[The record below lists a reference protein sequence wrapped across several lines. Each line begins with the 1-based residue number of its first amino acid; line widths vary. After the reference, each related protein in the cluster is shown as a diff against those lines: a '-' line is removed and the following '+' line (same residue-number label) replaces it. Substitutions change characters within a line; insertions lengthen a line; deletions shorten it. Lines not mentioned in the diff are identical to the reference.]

1 MKSLKIFLVIAALFL
16 LERVFFAMYLEIF
29 SLCPWLMFSFCLV
42 AAAVADEPFEAI
54 VTSGFC
60 GLLADISGGGYAG
73 SSMAVFALSATVVYY
88 FTSRF
93 FRNSRLIAL
102 IAVFLF
108 GLLGEMLYFLLNSSG
123 INNFSVISV
132 LWHIALPLAVIDT
145 VFAFLVYPLA
155 KRIFAGRR
163 YV

>member
-1 MKSLKIFLVIAALFL
+1 MKSVKIFLAVASLFL
-16 LERVFFAMYLEIF
+16 LERVFFAMYLEVF

-42 AAAVADEPFEAI
+42 AAAVADEPFDAI
-54 VTSGFC
+54 VTSGLC

-73 SSMAVFALSATVVYY
+73 SAMAVFALSATAVYY

-93 FRNSRLIAL
+93 FRNSRLIVM

-108 GLLGEMLYFLLNSSG
+108 GLIGEMLYFLLNSTG
-123 INNFSVISV
+123 VVHFSAMTV
-132 LWHIALPLAVIDT
+132 LWYVALPLSAIDT
-145 VFAFLVYPLA
+145 VFAFLIYPLVR
-155 KRIFAGRR
+155 RIYRGRR